1 MPAPQRPSVPDPL
14 TMSEAMQRSAP
25 LSHLRAMLEA
35 SRECME
41 AIRPLLPPAL
51 AAQLRAGPIDDS
63 GAFVILV
70 SSPAV
75 AAKLRQ
81 LQPRLEQALAR
92 RGRQSGAIRVRVQ
105 AG

>member
-25 LSHLRAMLEA
+25 LAHLRAMLQA
-35 SRECME
+35 SRECMD
-41 AIRPLLPPAL
+41 AIRPLLPAAL

-81 LQPRLEQALAR
+81 LQPRLEQALTK

>member
-1 MPAPQRPSVPDPL
+1 
-14 TMSEAMQRSAP
+14 MSEAMRRSAP
-25 LSHLRAMLEA
+25 LAHLRAMLEA

-41 AIRPLLPPAL
+41 AVRPLLPPAL
-51 AAQLRAGPIDDS
+51 AAQMRPGPIDES

-81 LQPRLEQALAR
+81 LQPRLEKALAE